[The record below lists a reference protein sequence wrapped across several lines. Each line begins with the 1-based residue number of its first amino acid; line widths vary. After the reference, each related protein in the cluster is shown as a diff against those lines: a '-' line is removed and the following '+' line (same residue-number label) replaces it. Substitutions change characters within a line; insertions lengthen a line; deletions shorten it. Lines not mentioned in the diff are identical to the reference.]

1 MPIPF
6 SQHMAVVSRSCPL
19 IHPVG
24 ARCACVGA
32 VWAGKM
38 ELERIRMHFDTAY
51 QALTSSDE
59 AGSSKA
65 AASAS
70 PLSRVLKGL
79 VRGHG
84 PMTSPS
90 IGSSEPYFI

>member
-1 MPIPF
+1 
-6 SQHMAVVSRSCPL
+6 
-19 IHPVG
+19 
-24 ARCACVGA
+24 
-32 VWAGKM
+32 M

-84 PMTSPS
+84 PMTVPTVPRD
-90 IGSSEPYFI
+90 GHQSSSQSFMCVAETYLWWHLSSSTADHAAQ